1 MIFERLVK
9 WFAPI
14 LPFTME
20 EVWLQRFKE
29 NSNISIHLEDFP
41 DTSSEWINNSLE
53 EKWNKIRDIRS
64 YVTLAIEKEREKKN
78 IRSSLEASPILK
90 LKDKK
95 LFQILNSIDFN
106 EICITSSL
114 KILLCE
120 NKKTANTSNFE
131 DYIDVEITKAEGE
144 KCNRCW
150 KYTTSPIVFGNKFIC
165 YRCEEVLKK

>member
-1 MIFERLVK
+1 M
-9 WFAPI
+9 
-14 LPFTME
+14 
-20 EVWLQRFKE
+20 
-29 NSNISIHLEDFP
+29 
-41 DTSSEWINNSLE
+41 
-53 EKWNKIRDIRS
+53 
-64 YVTLAIEKEREKKN
+64 
-78 IRSSLEASPILK
+78 K